1 MIADVSEKV
10 RQGEAG
16 MMRFASKR
24 VSSAHVIALVA
35 LFVALG
41 GGAYAAGLG
50 KNSVG
55 AKQFRKGAVRSAEIK
70 NGAVKRADLA
80 PALLRGGGGAPQ
92 PPAPPGGGGGG
103 GGGGVGLPAAHV
115 IRASAQVGVNTLGAE
130 LSSADSI
137 LQATLPSGNWV
148 VQAQATFGPNAATE
162 RVIACTL
169 LDGNNPLSNA
179 NAHTQAATTFSATAS
194 LVGAS
199 DGGLVHLA
207 CAGVGGGAQARDR
220 TIVATQV
227 GTVTGP

>member
-1 MIADVSEKV
+1 MIADVSDKGSTRRGGV
-10 RQGEAG
+10 
-16 MMRFASKR
+16 MRFASKR

-55 AKQFRKGAVRSAEIK
+55 AKQIKKGAVRSAEIK

-92 PPAPPGGGGGG
+92 PPPPPGGGGGG
-103 GGGGVGLPAAHV
+103 VALPAAHV
-115 IRASAQVGVNTLGAE
+115 IRASGQVGVSTLGAE

-148 VQAQATFGPNAATE
+148 VQAQATFGANTPTE
-162 RVIACTL
+162 RVIACML
-169 LDGNNPLSNA
+169 LDGNNPLSSA
-179 NAHTQAATTFSATAS
+179 NAHTQATTTFSATAS

-199 DGGLVHLA
+199 DGGPVHLA

>member
-1 MIADVSEKV
+1 MPWIRSHLT
-10 RQGEAG
+10 
-16 MMRFASKR
+16 FAN
-24 VSSAHVIALVA
+24 VISMLA

-41 GGAYAAGLG
+41 GTGYAATQLA

-55 AKQFRKGAVRSAEIK
+55 AKQIRKGAVRSTEIK

-92 PPAPPGGGGGG
+92 LPPPGPGGGGA
-103 GGGGVGLPAAHV
+103 LPAAHV
-115 IRASAQVGVNTLGAE
+115 IRANGQVGVATLGAE

-148 VQAQATFGPNAATE
+148 VQAQATFGPNTPTE